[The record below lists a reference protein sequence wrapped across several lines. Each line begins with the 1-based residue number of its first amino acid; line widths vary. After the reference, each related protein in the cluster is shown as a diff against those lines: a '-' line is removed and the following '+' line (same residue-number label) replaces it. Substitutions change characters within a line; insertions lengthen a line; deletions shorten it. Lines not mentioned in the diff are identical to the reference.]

1 MTVTNSHAELP
12 ERDWTE
18 HFPESPPDFRDGPD
32 FRESIAPFIAEPE
45 TYDSLF
51 TDGRA
56 EARGGIN
63 FRLAEWWRSDSPEPG
78 KWETL
83 PTVGGYLGLRSCVIE
98 FLLSNEGGGWQIT
111 YLAARE
117 PLALGDEEDDSGNQ

>member
-63 FRLAEWWRSDSPEPG
+63 FRLVR
-78 KWETL
+78 
-83 PTVGGYLGLRSCVIE
+83 
-98 FLLSNEGGGWQIT
+98 GGWLT
-111 YLAARE
+111 YWGFGEDETWDPVTNALAARWTWE
-117 PLALGDEEDDSGNQ
+117 RSGWGPWSCKPASGG

>member
-63 FRLAEWWRSDSPEPG
+63 FRPG
-78 KWETL
+78 LGQPLGQWEAGVIRDDNWASL
-83 PTVGGYLGLRSCVIE
+83 KLGDVDAT
-98 FLLSNEGGGWQIT
+98 FEGGPWVRVT
-111 YLAARE
+111 VERV
-117 PLALGDEEDDSGNQ
+117 